1 MDYESFYAKLNGY
14 HPLTSPLRAYLKV
27 VLREICL
34 TDNKPI
40 ETSHWK
46 DYPLIFISKGTLKTK
61 LESKVEPGRSL
72 LLFHFEGTM
81 LPQFLE
87 RNQEDF
93 QLKTATIGG
102 ATLMAI
108 PSGHLHNLY
117 KLFPEFHKVIEGITV
132 NNFTELFHLAFDI
145 KNVKS
150 DDRLATLLKLHP
162 NIFQLAPSI
171 DIADSIGMHAH
182 TLSTLKN
189 KYFNNK

>member
-14 HPLTSPLRAYLKV
+14 HPLSSPLRAYLKV
-27 VLREICL
+27 VLREIFL
-34 TDNKPI
+34 ADNNAV

-46 DYPLIFISKGTLKTK
+46 DYPLMFVSKGTLKTK

-72 LLFHFEGTM
+72 LLFHFEGMM

-93 QLKTATIGG
+93 QLKTTAIGETI
-102 ATLMAI
+102 LIAI

-117 KLFPEFHKVIEGITV
+117 KLFPEFHKVIEGITL

-189 KYFNNK
+189 KYFKNK

>member
-1 MDYESFYAKLNGY
+1 MDYESFYTKLNGY
-14 HPLTSPLRAYLKV
+14 HPLSSPLKAYLKV

-34 TDNKPI
+34 TNNKAV
-40 ETSHWK
+40 ETLHWK
-46 DYPLIFISKGTLKTK
+46 DYPLTFISKGILKTK
-61 LESKVEPGRSL
+61 LESKLDPGRSL
-72 LLFHFEGTM
+72 LLFHFEGMM

-87 RNQEDF
+87 RNLEDF
-93 QLKTATIGG
+93 QLKTTTISE

-108 PSGHLHNLY
+108 PSNHLYNLY
-117 KLFPEFHKVIEGITV
+117 KLFPEFHKVIEGINL
-132 NNFTELFHLAFDI
+132 NNFIELFHLAFDI

-150 DDRLATLLKLHP
+150 DDRLAALLKIHP
-162 NIFQLAPSI
+162 DMFQQASSI

>member
-1 MDYESFYAKLNGY
+1 MDYESFYTKLNGY
-14 HPLTSPLRAYLKV
+14 HSLSSPLRAYLKV
-27 VLREICL
+27 VLREIYL
-34 TDNKPI
+34 TDNKAI
-40 ETSHWK
+40 EKPYWE
-46 DYPLIFISKGTLKTK
+46 DYSLTFISKGTLKTR
-61 LESKVEPGRSL
+61 LESRIDPGRSL
-72 LLFHFEGTM
+72 LLFHFEGMM

-87 RNQEDF
+87 RNLEDF
-93 QLKTATIGG
+93 QLETTTIGG

-108 PSGHLHNLY
+108 PSGHIHNLY
-117 KLFPEFHKVIEGITV
+117 KLFPEFHKVIEGINL

-150 DDRLATLLKLHP
+150 DDRLAALLKLHP
-162 NIFQLAPSI
+162 NMFQLASSI